1 MQPPLQSPTR
11 LAGRIDR
18 LGLCL
23 LLLLISFAW
32 FFFSFRAVVPAA
44 LSAVAMTVIFLQ
56 TIRLGEKRTLS
67 RREKALR
74 ERIGGEM
81 AVDSLLLQTP
91 VSAASNAAAWLTQ
104 ALSLSNFTPKE
115 DGVLALYEKESVF
128 IACIQQ
134 HASTATSYDAT
145 LACIRRARRENA
157 DICIVCSTSD
167 FSQEAVL
174 LVEDLSPKT
183 RLLGRPGL
191 IHMAGKTAPAT
202 DEQLRALGKRR
213 RQKFKR
219 SLFQARILDPAKKR
233 RYLFY
238 GAGLSLMYLLTHQL
252 IHLIPALVCL
262 ILVALC
268 QRKPNHKFSI
278 E

>member
-23 LLLLISFAW
+23 LLLLVSFAW
-32 FFFSFRAVVPAA
+32 FYFSFAAVIPAA
-44 LSAVAMTVIFLQ
+44 LSAAAMTVLILQ
-56 TIRLGEKRTLS
+56 TIRLGEKRTLFK
-67 RREKALR
+67 RERELR

-91 VSAASNAAAWLTQ
+91 VSAASNVAAWLTQ
-104 ALSLSNFTPKE
+104 TLSLSNFVPKE
-115 DGVLALYEKESVF
+115 DGVLAQYEKESVF
-128 IACIQQ
+128 IACVQR
-134 HASTATSYDAT
+134 HASAATGCDAT
-145 LACIRRARRENA
+145 LAAIRSARRENA
-157 DICIVCSTSD
+157 DICIACSTSD

-183 RLLGRPGL
+183 RLLGRSGL
-191 IHMAGKTAPAT
+191 IHMAGMTAPAT

-238 GAGLSLMYLLTHQL
+238 GAGLSLMYLLTRQL

-268 QRKPNHKFSI
+268 QRKPKRRFSI